1 MQRVIKS
8 GSGWRIGWNPSA
20 PEFKGLVGTDDWAI
34 ELTEAELNDFCRLL
48 LQLADTMQ
56 QLRSELMD
64 EEKIACEAESDLL
77 WMEVEGYPHAYSLRF
92 ILHTNRCAE
101 GKWSDAAVPGLLQA
115 AGMLKV
121 F

>member
-1 MQRVIKS
+1 MERVIKS

-20 PEFKGLVGTDDWAI
+20 LEFKGLVGTDDWAI

-56 QLRSELMD
+56 QLTSELMD

-92 ILHTNRCAE
+92 ILNTNRCAE
-101 GKWSDAAVPGLLQA
+101 GKWNAAAVPGLLQA
-115 AGMLKV
+115 AGMVKV